1 MQAELAAGASPP
13 MQADGAPEGVGNP
26 APRPPR
32 RRHSIL
38 GFALRIGAGATIIG
52 LLLWHYNARPIL
64 NQLARESPVFFLAA
78 IGLYVAGQVMSSWR
92 WKLLGGV
99 LKIPAPFIDYLSFY
113 FIGMFTNV
121 FVPGLVGG
129 DALRA
134 IYLGRRH
141 NRLGDAVASVLAD
154 RGTGL
159 LGLFWLAAVAAGAL
173 SAAVPSTVRGPAIL
187 VGVGTFAIYALL
199 PLLSRLAARMPER
212 IAVLAQTIE
221 PYMKRPLSLM
231 PAILLSIVLQL
242 SMAVCQWLLGLGLG
256 LHAPLGLFVLC
267 VPIANLFASL
277 PITLNGLGV
286 RETFYLMLFAQA
298 GLGHADAIALGL
310 LWFAATALGNLTG
323 VISFALTDTP
333 PLRARAEA
341 PAS

>member
-1 MQAELAAGASPP
+1 MQAE
-13 MQADGAPEGVGNP
+13 GAPEGTGSP

-32 RRHSIL
+32 RGHPIL
-38 GFALRIGAGATIIG
+38 GFALRIGAGATIIA

-64 NQLARESPVFFLAA
+64 DQLAHERAVFFLAT

-92 WKLLGGV
+92 WRLLGGL

-159 LGLFWLAAVAAGAL
+159 LGLFWLAGIAAAGL

-187 VGVGTFAIYALL
+187 VGVGAFTIYALL

-212 IAVLAQTIE
+212 IAVLAETVE

-231 PAILLSIVLQL
+231 PAILLSVVLQL
-242 SMAVCQWLLGLGLG
+242 SMAVCQWLLALGLG

-286 RETFYLMLFAQA
+286 RETLYLMLFAQA

>member
-1 MQAELAAGASPP
+1 MQAELAADASPTER
-13 MQADGAPEGVGNP
+13 DGSTPKGTGSA

-32 RRHSIL
+32 RRHPIL
-38 GFALRIGAGATIIG
+38 GFALRIGVGATIIA

-64 NQLARESPVFFLAA
+64 DQLARERLVFFFAA
-78 IGLYVAGQVMSSWR
+78 VGLYVAGQVMSAWR
-92 WKLLGGV
+92 WRLLGAL
-99 LKIPAPFIDYLSFY
+99 LKIPAPFIDYLSYY

-141 NRLGDAVASVLAD
+141 KRLGDAVASVFAD

-159 LGLFWLAAVAAGAL
+159 AGLFWLAAVAAAAL

-187 VGVGTFAIYALL
+187 VGAGAFAGYALL
-199 PLLSRLAARMPER
+199 PLLARLAARMPER
-212 IAVLAQTIE
+212 IAVLVQTVE
-221 PYMKRPLSLM
+221 PYMKRPLSLI
-231 PAILLSIVLQL
+231 PAIALSVVLQL
-242 SMAVCQWLLGLGLG
+242 SLAVCQWLLALGLG
-256 LHAPLGLFVLC
+256 LHVPLGLFVLC

-286 RETFYLMLFAQA
+286 RETFYLMFFAKA
-298 GLGHADAIALGL
+298 GIGHADAIALGL
-310 LWFAATALGNLTG
+310 LWFSATALGNLTG
-323 VISFALTDTP
+323 VIAFALTDTP
-333 PLRARAEA
+333 PLRRAEA
-341 PAS
+341 EVS